1 MENVTTKRSRS
12 SERNIRIIDIQ
23 SIQNIEEEIATH
35 PLLDAQS
42 KTQQKH
48 YQFYEKHTTKR
59 REQSEN
65 SLPESSTS
73 AIENHNVRH
82 EVEPRNNVSTFN
94 IIENVFF
101 KLLGFLVQV
110 CSTRNCIKHDS
121 YFELR
126 NLLDILKT
134 VNDPKCFAHSLEAI
148 IS

>member
-65 SLPESSTS
+65 SLPEFSTS

-110 CSTRNCIKHDS
+110 CST
-121 YFELR
+121 
-126 NLLDILKT
+126 
-134 VNDPKCFAHSLEAI
+134 
-148 IS
+148 